1 MRQKTERNTLV
12 GTTILAEIN
21 GNLSSLAYGIAAL
34 GPAIGIGMI
43 GAKTVESMAS
53 QPEIR
58 CSLQTTMLIAMAFVE
73 IIALL
78 AVVTGLLFS

>member
-1 MRQKTERNTLV
+1 M

-21 GNLSSLAYGIAAL
+21 GNLSSLSYGIAAF
-34 GPAIGIGMI
+34 GPALGLGLI
-43 GAKTVESMAS
+43 GAKTVESMAR
-53 QPEIR
+53 QPE
-58 CSLQTTMLIAMAFVE
+58 TTMLIAMAFVE

>member
-21 GNLSSLAYGIAAL
+21 GNLSSLSYGIAAF
-34 GPAIGIGMI
+34 GPALGLGLI
-43 GAKTVESMAS
+43 GAKTVESMAR

-58 CSLQTTMLIAMAFVE
+58 GSLQTTMLIAMAFVE
-73 IIALL
+73 NIALL

>member
-1 MRQKTERNTLV
+1 
-12 GTTILAEIN
+12 
-21 GNLSSLAYGIAAL
+21 
-34 GPAIGIGMI
+34 MI
-43 GAKTVESMAS
+43 GAKTVESMAR

-58 CSLQTTMLIAMAFVE
+58 GSLQTTMLIAMAFVE

>member
-1 MRQKTERNTLV
+1 M

-21 GNLSSLAYGIAAL
+21 GNLSSLSYGIAAF
-34 GPAIGIGMI
+34 GPALGLGLI
-43 GAKTVESMAS
+43 GAKTVESMAR

-58 CSLQTTMLIAMAFVE
+58 GSRQTTMPIAMAFGA

-78 AVVTGLLFS
+78 AVVTGLLFSRG

>member
-1 MRQKTERNTLV
+1 M

-21 GNLSSLAYGIAAL
+21 GNLSSLSYGIAAF
-34 GPAIGIGMI
+34 GPALGLGLI
-43 GAKTVESMAS
+43 GAKTVESMAL

-58 CSLQTTMLIAMAFVE
+58 GSLQTTMLIAMASVE

-78 AVVTGLLFS
+78 AVVIGLLFS